1 MAKDLPALREAAEHQ
16 DGAWC
21 GVAHWLGEQ
30 RSCCVS
36 VSPFGDTWVAV
47 RPRKAGLVSRGA
59 LMAHVPD
66 TPQGAAAGICHH

>member
-1 MAKDLPALREAAEHQ
+1 MAKDLPALREAAEQQ

-30 RSCCVS
+30 QSCCVS

-47 RPRKAGLVSRGA
+47 RPRKAGLMSRGA
-59 LMAHVPD
+59 LM
-66 TPQGAAAGICHH
+66 GACPGHPKGPAAGFCHQ